1 MASVQPLSPMLQPES
16 EGQRGRLA
24 PRGSPGSWQPL
35 TLLMVLKKGWSDC
48 MGGGGMSKE
57 RLQIFT

>member
-1 MASVQPLSPMLQPES
+1 MLQPES
-16 EGQRGRLA
+16 EGQRGRPA